1 MVHDVTPARR
11 SAAPS
16 AFAESSEPREP
27 GVPAEP
33 TERTGPTQPVA
44 PVPQAQDKAARWA
57 IMLDQLAAQG
67 RLEVTEAAGML
78 GVSEATIRRDFG
90 ELAQRQLVTRKHGGI
105 VATSVAYELPYRYR
119 SAQRDDAK
127 ERIAR
132 KAAALV
138 RPGEVVGFN
147 GGTTTTTTARLLTA
161 REDLAADGVPE
172 ITIVTNALNIASEA
186 VLRPRVQ
193 CVSLGGVARPVSYE
207 VTGPLA
213 ALVLEQLWLDLAI
226 LGVDGLSAGEGATC
240 RHEAEA
246 AINAAMVRRAKRV
259 VVVATGDKVGRRTFA
274 VICPAH
280 QLTSLVTDASA
291 DAGAVAALR
300 DLGVDVVIA

>member
-1 MVHDVTPARR
+1 MVHDVTPDRTPDEPATASGAGRTPD
-11 SAAPS
+11 AP
-16 AFAESSEPREP
+16 A
-27 GVPAEP
+27 
-33 TERTGPTQPVA
+33 
-44 PVPQAQDKAARWA
+44 AQDKAGRWA
-57 IMLDQLAAQG
+57 IMLDRLAAQG
-67 RLEVTEAAGML
+67 RLEVTEAAELL

-119 SAQRDDAK
+119 SARSDDAK

-132 KAAALV
+132 KAASLV

-147 GGTTTTTTARLLTA
+147 GGTTTTTTARALTA
-161 REDLAADGVPE
+161 REDLAADGVAE

-213 ALVLEQLWLDLAI
+213 ALVLDQLWLDLAI
-226 LGVDGLSAGEGATC
+226 LGVDAVSAGEGATC
-240 RHEAEA
+240 RYEAEA
-246 AINAAMVRRAKRV
+246 AISAQMVRRAKRV
-259 VVVATGDKVGRRTFA
+259 VVVATGDKIGARTFA
-274 VICPAH
+274 MICPAQ
-280 QLTSLVTDASA
+280 QLTALVTDDSA
-291 DAGAVAALR
+291 DPMAIAALR
-300 DLGVDVVIA
+300 DRGVEVHVA